1 VVDHGYNGLKM
12 ILFRFGSDT
21 LRAAR
26 EEFDGTAGVLGEGR
40 WHILG
45 TPVVYASNSEPL
57 SLLEKLVHRKPKAPL
72 AYPLYI
78 AVIPDDLIEQLHPDD
93 YPLDWRSIYP
103 PDSTKELG
111 NSWLGS
117 RAAVALLVPSVLIT
131 GAQGVRNCIINPLHP
146 EFHRAKFSGPILHT
160 VDPRMNR

>member
-1 VVDHGYNGLKM
+1 M
-12 ILFRFGSDT
+12 ILFRFGSDP

-26 EEFDGTAGVLGEGR
+26 EEFDGTAG
-40 WHILG
+40 
-45 TPVVYASNSEPL
+45 TPVVYAANSEPL
-57 SLLEKLVHRKPKAPL
+57 ALLEKLVHRKPKGPL

-93 YPLDWRSIYP
+93 YPVDWRSIYP

-117 RAAVALLVPSVLIT
+117 KAAVALLVPSVLVT
-131 GAQGVRNCIINPLHP
+131 
-146 EFHRAKFSGPILHT
+146 
-160 VDPRMNR
+160 